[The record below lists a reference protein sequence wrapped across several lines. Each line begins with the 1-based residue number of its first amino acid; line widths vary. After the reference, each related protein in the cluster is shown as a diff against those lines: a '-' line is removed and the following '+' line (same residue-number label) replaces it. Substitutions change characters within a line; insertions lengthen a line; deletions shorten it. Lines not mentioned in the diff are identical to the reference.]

1 MVPVIVPAAPCD
13 WPGLAVTLVQGGGGG
28 APGVVVVEG
37 GAEVEV
43 VDDEVVTDWWCD
55 VVVVVVVAG
64 VFELLQAATKRATPA
79 SAASAHRDRFTPRSP
94 PGARS
99 PGTGGTGPP
108 ARRGCPLR
116 RPLPRA

>member
-13 WPGLAVTLVQGGGGG
+13 WRGLAVTLGQAVVV
-28 APGVVVVEG
+28 AEPDVVVVEG

-55 VVVVVVVAG
+55 VVVVVVVPA
-64 VFELLQAATKRATPA
+64 VSELLQAATKRAPPA